1 MAAKGIMMAAK
12 KPISTRRRRGRPLK
26 GDRPM
31 SSTERAA
38 ATRARQRSATD
49 AYWAAKEDVTAVLGH
64 IARLGAAL
72 ARGDLTQAK
81 KIDRALRKG
90 AGKLAAHWPQLPRA

>member
-1 MAAKGIMMAAK
+1 MAAK
-12 KPISTRRRRGRPLK
+12 KPISTRRRRGRPPK

-38 ATRARQRSATD
+38 ATRARQRAATD
-49 AYWAAKEDVTAVLGH
+49 AYWAAKEDVTSVLGH
-64 IARLGAAL
+64 IGRLGVAL

-81 KIDRALRKG
+81 KIHRVLKKA
-90 AGKLAAHWPQLPRA
+90 ATKLATHWPQPPTV

>member
-1 MAAKGIMMAAK
+1 MAAK
-12 KPISTRRRRGRPLK
+12 KPISTRRRRGRPPK

-38 ATRARQRSATD
+38 ATRARQRAATD
-49 AYWAAKEDVTAVLGH
+49 AYWAAKVDVTAVLGH
-64 IARLGAAL
+64 IARLGMAL

-81 KIDRALRKG
+81 KIHRVLRKG
-90 AGKLAAHWPQLPRA
+90 AGKLAAHWPQRPTA

>member
-1 MAAKGIMMAAK
+1 MAAK
-12 KPISTRRRRGRPLK
+12 KSIPTRRRRGRPPK

-38 ATRARQRSATD
+38 ATRARQRAATD
-49 AYWAAKEDVTAVLGH
+49 AYWAAKEDVTVVLGH
-64 IARLGAAL
+64 IGRLGVAL

-81 KIDRALRKG
+81 KVHRILKKAG
-90 AGKLAAHWPQLPRA
+90 GKLAAHWPQPSTASLTHRV